1 MSSNNILP
9 SSSLTQATRIGV
21 IMSIIS
27 LLLMTSLFL
36 CETYEF
42 ARPRMKSSIELD
54 NRDASWDE
62 ALLRLNFNVS
72 LFDVHCEFVSVGE
85 FSSPRP
91 LAVAACLEGSFLTAL
106 MSTANLR
113 NWTKYELYTKR
124 IGYADVWDSLGT
136 NLQNITKDVTKYHI
150 DRNGEQASFH
160 GRNREQARVDHEVHE
175 ETLKG
180 KYLRLCMSA
189 SSSALTR
196 IIENL
201 QTSLMQTEAS
211 CTP

>member
-91 LAVAACLEGSFLTAL
+91 LAVAACLEGSFLTAQC
-106 MSTANLR
+106 LR
-113 NWTKYELYTKR
+113 R
-124 IGYADVWDSLGT
+124 IFEIGPNTNYIRNELGT
-136 NLQNITKDVTKYHI
+136 QMSGTL
-150 DRNGEQASFH
+150 S
-160 GRNREQARVDHEVHE
+160 AR
-175 ETLKG
+175 TC
-180 KYLRLCMSA
+180 R
-189 SSSALTR
+189 T
-196 IIENL
+196 
-201 QTSLMQTEAS
+201 
-211 CTP
+211 